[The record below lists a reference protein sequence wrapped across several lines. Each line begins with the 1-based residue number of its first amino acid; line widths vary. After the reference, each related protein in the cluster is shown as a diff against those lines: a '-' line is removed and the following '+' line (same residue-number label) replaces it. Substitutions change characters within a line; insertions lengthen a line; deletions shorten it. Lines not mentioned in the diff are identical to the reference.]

1 VFDGGNPNVS
11 ILLGVREVEDNN
23 QGSNTSGEGRLL
35 SVEDRLDIV
44 RKQLEEVDK
53 VQDQVTRISLK
64 RWNSLIAIQVKTLR
78 KRIAD
83 TYAEKLADNM
93 TSCVTQ

>member
-1 VFDGGNPNVS
+1 M
-11 ILLGVREVEDNN
+11 
-23 QGSNTSGEGRLL
+23 
-35 SVEDRLDIV
+35 EDRLDIV
-44 RKQLEEVDK
+44 RRQLEEVDK
-53 VQDQVTRISLK
+53 VQDQVTRISLPI
-64 RWNSLIAIQVKTLR
+64 WNPLFIAIQVKALR

>member
-1 VFDGGNPNVS
+1 M
-11 ILLGVREVEDNN
+11 
-23 QGSNTSGEGRLL
+23 
-35 SVEDRLDIV
+35 EDRLDIV
-44 RKQLEEVDK
+44 RRQLEEVDK

>member
-1 VFDGGNPNVS
+1 M
-11 ILLGVREVEDNN
+11 
-23 QGSNTSGEGRLL
+23 
-35 SVEDRLDIV
+35 EDRLDIV

-64 RWNSLIAIQVKTLR
+64 RWNSLIAIQVKALR

>member
-1 VFDGGNPNVS
+1 M
-11 ILLGVREVEDNN
+11 
-23 QGSNTSGEGRLL
+23 
-35 SVEDRLDIV
+35 EDRLDIV

-53 VQDQVTRISLK
+53 VQDQVTRIPPSPI
-64 RWNSLIAIQVKTLR
+64 WNLLIAIQVKALR

>member
-1 VFDGGNPNVS
+1 M
-11 ILLGVREVEDNN
+11 
-23 QGSNTSGEGRLL
+23 
-35 SVEDRLDIV
+35 EDRLDIV

>member
-1 VFDGGNPNVS
+1 M
-11 ILLGVREVEDNN
+11 
-23 QGSNTSGEGRLL
+23 
-35 SVEDRLDIV
+35 EDRLDIV
-44 RKQLEEVDK
+44 RRQLEEVDK
-53 VQDQVTRISLK
+53 VQDQVTRVSLPI
-64 RWNSLIAIQVKTLR
+64 WNHLIAIQVKALR